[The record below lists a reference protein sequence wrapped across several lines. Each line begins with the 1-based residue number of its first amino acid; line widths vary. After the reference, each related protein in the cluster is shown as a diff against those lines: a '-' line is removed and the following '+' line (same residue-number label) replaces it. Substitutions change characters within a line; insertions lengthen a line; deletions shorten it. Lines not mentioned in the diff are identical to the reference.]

1 MNNYHDGHPCPT
13 ATYPCAKR
21 SSEGRTHATTW
32 GQVRRALT
40 THSRERA
47 PDKGDV
53 PCWAPH
59 TFRVGTGRKANNIDM
74 VWSLVLDF
82 DQLGDSVSKTMN
94 QFQGFERVSYA
105 TYSSVAGAEKSRLVL
120 PLKEPV
126 AGTIWPSVIRIVMD
140 SLSMVADQKCT
151 DPSRLFLLPC
161 MGPDTQSAFE
171 PGDLLSLA
179 PAIREAETR
188 AELQKR
194 AMERRAIESR
204 RAAQFAQHSDK
215 AWAYLLATSPDARA
229 DAAHRLG
236 LAIVERSGARIA
248 IHGTCP
254 ACGQRSVW
262 FPIDNQRS
270 SGAFCNHK
278 NSCGWS
284 GSLASLLG
292 RP

>member
-1 MNNYHDGHPCPT
+1 MSNNHDGHPCPT

-32 GQVRRALT
+32 GQVRRAMA
-40 THSRERA
+40 THSRERS
-47 PDKGDV
+47 PDKADV

-59 TFRVGTGRKANNIDM
+59 TFKVGTSRKANNIGQ
-74 VWSLVLDF
+74 VWALVLDF
-82 DQLGDSVSKTMN
+82 DQPGDSVPKTME
-94 QFQGFERVSYA
+94 QFKGFERASYS

-126 AGTIWPSVIRIVMD
+126 SGHIWPSVIRIVMD
-140 SLSMVADQKCT
+140 SLSMVADTKCT

-179 PAIREAETR
+179 ETVRQAETDEALR
-188 AELQKR
+188 KR

-254 ACGQRSVW
+254 SCHQRSVW
-262 FPIDNQRS
+262 FPIDNQRV

>member
-1 MNNYHDGHPCPT
+1 M
-13 ATYPCAKR
+13 
-21 SSEGRTHATTW
+21 S
-32 GQVRRALT
+32 
-40 THSRERA
+40 THSRERS

-53 PCWAPH
+53 ACWAPH
-59 TFRVGTGRKANNIDM
+59 TFKVGTSRKANNIHQ
-74 VWSLVLDF
+74 VWALVLDF
-82 DQLGDSVSKTMN
+82 DQPGDSVPKTMA
-94 QFQGFERVSYA
+94 QFQGFERASYS

-126 AGTIWPSVIRIVMD
+126 SGHIWPSVIRIVMD
-140 SLSMVADQKCT
+140 GLSMVADTKCT

-161 MGPDTQSAFE
+161 MGPDTKSAFE

-179 PAIREAETR
+179 ETVRQAETDEALR
-188 AELQKR
+188 KR
-194 AMERRAIESR
+194 AIERRAIESR

-236 LAIVERSGARIA
+236 LAIVERSGARVA
-248 IHGTCP
+248 IRGTCP
-254 ACGQRSVW
+254 SCGQRSVW